1 MLYLCWVE
9 NLTDKKKQKI
19 MKKLFLLLTLSLFIL
34 SCDKAKEEKT
44 QEKKDSEKEY
54 VYSENIQ
61 DTFFG
66 VKFGASRE
74 EVIKAFKK
82 EGLYLNNHNSNKKNL
97 SFQPYGRDFSFGGS
111 YWEYVD
117 VNLSNGKFYGIIF
130 GYTPEYKETALSQF
144 ESVLSALYSKYKMNE
159 EAFEDTN
166 IYKWYTAKSKDGKAM
181 AVQCSKKESSGGQM
195 RYYVNLVYGDSTLD
209 KPNDEL

>member
-1 MLYLCWVE
+1 
-9 NLTDKKKQKI
+9 
-19 MKKLFLLLTLSLFIL
+19 MKKLFLLFTLSLFIL

-54 VYSENIQ
+54 VYSQNIQ

-82 EGLYLNNHNSNKKNL
+82 EGLYLDNRESNKDL
-97 SFQPYGRDFSFGGS
+97 LWFEPYKGDIYFGG
-111 YWEYVD
+111 YKWKYVCACF
-117 VNLSNGKFYGIIF
+117 SNGKFYYIYF
-130 GYTPEYKETALSQF
+130 QHTPEYKETALSQF
-144 ESVLSALYSKYKMNE
+144 ESVLSALSSRYKMNE
-159 EAFEDTN
+159 NPITDTN
-166 IYKWYTAKSKDGKAM
+166 TYKLYTAQSKDRKGM
-181 AVQCSKKESSGGQM
+181 AVKCFKAESNGGQM
-195 RYYVNLVYGDSTLD
+195 RYYVNLEYVDAALY

>member
-1 MLYLCWVE
+1 
-9 NLTDKKKQKI
+9 

-74 EVIKAFKK
+74 EVIKAFEK
-82 EGLYLNNHNSNKKNL
+82 EGLYLNNSNSTKENL
-97 SFQPYGRDFSFGGS
+97 SFLPYGRNFSFGGY
-111 YWEYVD
+111 YWEYVN
-117 VNLSNGKFYGIIF
+117 VNLSNGKFCGIIF

-144 ESVLSALYSKYKMNE
+144 ESVFSALSSRYKMNE
-159 EAFEDTN
+159 VPIEDTN
-166 IYKWYTAKSKDGKAM
+166 TYKWYTAKSKDGKAM
-181 AVQCSKKESSGGQM
+181 AVKCNKGESYRGEM
-195 RYYVNLVYGDSTLD
+195 RYYVYLVYGDSTLN
-209 KPNDEL
+209 KTNDEL